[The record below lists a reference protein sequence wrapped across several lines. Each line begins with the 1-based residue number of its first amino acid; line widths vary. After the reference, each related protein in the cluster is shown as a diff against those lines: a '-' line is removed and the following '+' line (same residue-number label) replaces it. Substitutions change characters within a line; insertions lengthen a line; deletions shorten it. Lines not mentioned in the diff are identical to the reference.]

1 MTSLSLLVV
10 EDEVRL
16 AESLCKGL
24 GEEGFQVERTDAAE
38 TAERLLATARFDLIV
53 LDLQLPGKSGLE
65 LLRDLRA
72 NGNDTPALILTAH
85 GSLEERVTGLD
96 AGADD
101 YLVKPF
107 AFAEL
112 LARVRA
118 LARRKAAVTSPTLK
132 VGPLEFDTIRRRARL
147 NGEAINFSP
156 KETMLLELLMRHA
169 GQNVTRAMI
178 AETVWDSDMNA
189 FTNLIDVFIN
199 RLRQKLGA
207 NLKIQTVRGVGY
219 SIRTE

>member
-1 MTSLSLLVV
+1 MMPPSLLVV

-16 AESLCKGL
+16 AELVCKGL
-24 GEEGFQVERTDAAE
+24 GEEGFQVEWTDTAE
-38 TAERLLATARFDLIV
+38 AAERLLTTRSFDLIV
-53 LDLQLPGKSGLE
+53 LDLQLPGKGGLE

-72 NGNDTPALILTAH
+72 SGNDTPALILTAH
-85 GSLEERVTGLD
+85 GSLEERIAGLNT
-96 AGADD
+96 GADD

-112 LARVRA
+112 VARIRA
-118 LARRKAAVTSPTLK
+118 LARRKAAAGSPTLK
-132 VGPLEFDTIRRRARL
+132 VGPLEFDTIRRRVRL
-147 NGEAINFSP
+147 KGEAISFSP

-178 AETVWDSDMNA
+178 AETVWDSDLNE

-199 RLRQKLGA
+199 RLRQKLGNA
-207 NLKIQTVRGVGY
+207 VKILTVRGVGY
-219 SIRTE
+219 SIHAD

>member
-1 MTSLSLLVV
+1 MTPISLLVV

-24 GEEGFQVERTDAAE
+24 GEEGFQVEWTD
-38 TAERLLATARFDLIV
+38 TAEAAARTMAARRFDLLV
-53 LDLQLPGKSGLE
+53 LDLQLPGKNGLE
-65 LLRDLRA
+65 LLREMRA
-72 NGNDTPALILTAH
+72 AGDDTPALILTAH
-85 GSLEERVTGLD
+85 GTLEERVTGLD
-96 AGADD
+96 TGADD
-101 YLVKPF
+101 YMVKPF

-112 LARVRA
+112 LARIRA
-118 LARRKAAVTSPTLK
+118 LVRRKTATGAATVK
-132 VGPLEFDTIRRRARL
+132 VGPLEFDTTRRRVRL
-147 NGEAINFSP
+147 SGESVNLSP

-178 AETVWDSDMNA
+178 AETVWDSDLNA

-207 NLKIQTVRGVGY
+207 AVKIQTVRGVGY
-219 SIRTE
+219 SIHAE

>member
-24 GEEGFQVERTDAAE
+24 GEEGFQVEWTD
-38 TAERLLATARFDLIV
+38 TAEAAARTMAARRFDLIV
-53 LDLQLPGKSGLE
+53 LDLQLPGKNGLE
-65 LLRDLRA
+65 LLREMRA
-72 NGNDTPALILTAH
+72 AGDDTPALILTAH
-85 GSLEERVTGLD
+85 GTLEERVAGLD
-96 AGADD
+96 TGADD

-112 LARVRA
+112 LARIRA
-118 LARRKAAVTSPTLK
+118 LGRRKAAANSHTLK
-132 VGPLEFDTIRRRARL
+132 VGPLEFDTTRRRVRL
-147 NGEAINFSP
+147 NGEAISFSP

-169 GQNVTRAMI
+169 GQSVTRAMI
-178 AETVWDSDMNA
+178 AETVWDSDLNT

-207 NLKIQTVRGVGY
+207 GVKIQTVRGVGY
-219 SIRTE
+219 SIHAE

>member
-1 MTSLSLLVV
+1 MTPLSLLVV

-24 GEEGFQVERTDAAE
+24 KEEGFQVEWTDAAE
-38 TAERLLATARFDLIV
+38 AAARTMAARRFELIV

-65 LLRDLRA
+65 LLREMRA
-72 NGNDTPALILTAH
+72 AGDDTPALILTAH
-85 GSLEERVTGLD
+85 GTLEERIKGLD
-96 AGADD
+96 SGADD

-112 LARVRA
+112 VARIRA
-118 LARRKAAVTSPTLK
+118 LARRKAVSSSPTLK
-132 VGPLEFDTIRRRARL
+132 VGPLEFDTSRRRVRL
-147 NGEAINFSP
+147 NGEPISFSP

-178 AETVWDSDMNA
+178 AETVWDSDLNS

-207 NLKIQTVRGVGY
+207 TVKIQTVRGVGY
-219 SIRTE
+219 SIHAE

>member
-1 MTSLSLLVV
+1 MTPLSLLVV

-24 GEEGFQVERTDAAE
+24 GEEGFQVEWTD
-38 TAERLLATARFDLIV
+38 TAEAAQRLLTTRRFDLIV
-53 LDLQLPGKSGLE
+53 LDLQLPGRGGLE

-85 GSLEERVTGLD
+85 GSLEERVAGLD
-96 AGADD
+96 TGADD
-101 YLVKPF
+101 YMVKPF

-112 LARVRA
+112 TARIRA
-118 LARRKAAVTSPTLK
+118 LARRKAAASSATLK
-132 VGPLEFDTIRRRARL
+132 VGPLEFDTARRRVRL
-147 NGEAINFSP
+147 NGEAISFSP

-178 AETVWDSDMNA
+178 AETVWDSDLNA

-199 RLRQKLGA
+199 RLRQKLGKA
-207 NLKIQTVRGVGY
+207 IKIQTVRGVGY
-219 SIRTE
+219 TIHAE

>member
-1 MTSLSLLVV
+1 MTPLSLLVV

-16 AESLCKGL
+16 AESLRKGL
-24 GEEGFQVERTDAAE
+24 SEEGFQVEWTD
-38 TAERLLATARFDLIV
+38 TAEAAARAMAARRFDLIV
-53 LDLQLPGKSGLE
+53 LDLQLPGKNGLE
-65 LLRDLRA
+65 LLREMRA
-72 NGNDTPALILTAH
+72 AGDDTPALILTAH
-85 GSLEERVTGLD
+85 GTLEERVKGLD
-96 AGADD
+96 TGADD

-112 LARVRA
+112 VARIRA
-118 LARRKAAVTSPTLK
+118 LARRKGATSSPTLK
-132 VGPLEFDTIRRRARL
+132 VGPLEFDTTCRRVRL
-147 NGEAINFSP
+147 SGEAISFSP

-178 AETVWDSDMNA
+178 AERVWDSDLNA

-207 NLKIQTVRGVGY
+207 AVKIQTVRGVGY
-219 SIRTE
+219 SMHAE